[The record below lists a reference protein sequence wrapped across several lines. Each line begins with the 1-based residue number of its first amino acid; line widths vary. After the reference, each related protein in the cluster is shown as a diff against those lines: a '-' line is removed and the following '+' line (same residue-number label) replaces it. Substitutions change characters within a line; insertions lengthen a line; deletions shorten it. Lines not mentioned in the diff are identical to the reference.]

1 MGRKNARR
9 VGRRRLSAKDE
20 LAVWTEGRG
29 PGAEAGRRAGQ
40 GRGVGGS
47 TAQGPGSTL
56 SSQPFRP
63 EKGERA
69 GEEVERRQK
78 RQ

>member
-1 MGRKNARR
+1 MEG
-9 VGRRRLSAKDE
+9 G
-20 LAVWTEGRG
+20 GRG
-29 PGAEAGRRAGQ
+29 WGEPAEAGRRGGQ

-47 TAQGPGSTL
+47 TAQGRGFTL
-56 SSQPFRP
+56 SSHPFRP

-78 RQ
+78 R